1 MRAIAKGKYQKW
13 LDPDGRALIE
23 GWGRRGLTN
32 EQIAHNMGI
41 SRSTLDVWCKT
52 YPDISDALKSSK
64 EVADINVENALYK
77 RAIGYTYEEVR
88 QEIDDRGKKKII
100 KTIKQIPPDTTA
112 QIFWLK
118 NRQSDRWRN
127 RPAENENDDDPL
139 LKYLEGMRNA

>member
-1 MRAIAKGKYQKW
+1 MRAIAKGKYQRW

-52 YPDISDALKSSK
+52 YPDISDALKNSK

-77 RAIGYTYEEVR
+77 RATGYTYEEVR

-127 RPAENENDDDPL
+127 RPAEIENDDDPL